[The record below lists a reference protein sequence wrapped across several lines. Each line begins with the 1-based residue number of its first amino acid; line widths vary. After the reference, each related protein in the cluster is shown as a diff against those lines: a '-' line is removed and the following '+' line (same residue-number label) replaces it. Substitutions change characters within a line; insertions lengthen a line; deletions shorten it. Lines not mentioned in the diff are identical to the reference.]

1 VSADQEKEVL
11 EPEVLPPE
19 RGPYGTGPRPGSRRR
34 RAQGAFGPIL
44 AGFLLDLVDLGT
56 LGPSGLILGGLSGY
70 WIASMYDLPFRQR
83 ILLALGVGF
92 YAMIPGTNFLPLA
105 TLIGAVVRFR
115 DGARGPRSF
124 D

>member
-19 RGPYGTGPRPGSRRR
+19 RGPYGAGPRSGNQRR
-34 RAQGAFGPIL
+34 RAQHPFGPML
-44 AGFLLDLVDLGT
+44 AGFLLDLIDLGT
-56 LGPSGLILGGLSGY
+56 LGPSGLILGGLAGY

-83 ILLALGVGF
+83 MGLALAVGF
-92 YAMIPGTNFLPLA
+92 YAAIPGTNFLPLA
-105 TLIGAVVRFR
+105 TLVGAFVRFGGSSR
-115 DGARGPRSF
+115 RPRSF